1 MRQFNEKDFFLA
13 ERAFKRNDV
22 ITFNVFKE
30 EAIKR
35 LEYLKPLLNEIDN
48 KGMDLYHI
56 CYELNQEVIQ
66 LEEIINNKL

>member
-1 MRQFNEKDFFLA
+1 MRQFNDRDFFLA

-22 ITFNVFKE
+22 ITFNVFKK

-35 LEYLKPLLNEIDN
+35 LQYLKPLLNEIND

-56 CYELNQEVIQ
+56 CYELNQEVQQ
-66 LEEIINNKL
+66 LEEIINSNL